1 MVMFQGTPHQVAA
14 TVAPGVHLTD
24 KAELGKDVKGAI
36 DGNQTDARALL
47 TDFIMY
53 LSRGEV
59 VAVEG
64 YGVEYRAPLR
74 GQLVPLAPENAR
86 YLLLCE
92 RHDN

>member
-1 MVMFQGTPHQVAA
+1 MFQGTPHQVAA

-24 KAELGKDVKGAI
+24 KAELGKDVKSAI
-36 DGNQTDARALL
+36 DGDQTDARALL
-47 TDFIMY
+47 SNLIVY

-59 VAVEG
+59 VTVEG
-64 YGVEYRAPLR
+64 YGVQHRAPLR
-74 GQLVPLAPENAR
+74 GQLVPLAPEDTR